1 MKNSKKVI
9 FTSALLA
16 GAAITVSAADITSN
30 TSGYADLGTGAELRT
45 HILYS
50 DQSDLPIS
58 VFEMKCAAKEKE
70 GDKKGKAVETA
81 KTKEGKAVEGKCG
94 EGKCGEG
101 KCGAN
106 DGKTNTKA
114 TDVKSAKGDAK
125 SADVKSDTK
134 KGDAKLMKSEKK
146 AKDSKA
152 KEAKCG
158 EGKCGVE

>member
-30 TSGYADLGTGAELRT
+30 NSGYADLGTGAELRT

-50 DQSDLPIS
+50 EQSDMPIS
-58 VFEMKCAAKEKE
+58 IFEMKCAAKEKE
-70 GDKKGKAVETA
+70 GDKNGKKLEAKKAKDGKAA
-81 KTKEGKAVEGKCG
+81 

-101 KCGAN
+101 KCGAE
-106 DGKTNTKA
+106 DGKAKNKTTEVKA
-114 TDVKSAKGDAK
+114 DKKDAK
-125 SADVKSDTK
+125 SAAGEGKTK
-134 KGDAKLMKSEKK
+134 KGDAKIKSEKK

>member
-30 TSGYADLGTGAELRT
+30 NSGYADLGTGAELRT

-50 DQSDLPIS
+50 GESDLAIS

-70 GDKKGKAVETA
+70 GDKKGKAVETS

-101 KCGAN
+101 KCGTE
-106 DGKTNTKA
+106 DGKAKSKT
-114 TDVKSAKGDAK
+114 TDVKSAKVDAK
-125 SADVKSDTK
+125 SATGESKAK
-134 KGDAKLMKSEKK
+134 AGDAKVKSEKK
-146 AKDSKA
+146 AKDSKS

-158 EGKCGVE
+158 VE